1 MICPPGK
8 QEFSCDETDEENN
21 DESEEEAE
29 DEKADDSQHS
39 EDRNSVEKDDK
50 NQDAEDA
57 ADGADAGNDG
67 DDETTDRNTDD
78 ELSDLF
84 KLVSE
89 SSSDLDSLPDYITSL
104 SDQGRSSKTLNGKHK
119 SSKVKQENDDEIAR
133 KKEKQNWKNRKMVA
147 QENVNTV
154 SSDSTL
160 PISDPAK
167 RSKVNP
173 GVSHV
178 ASSSDEGS
186 ESPVHCT
193 PSRSCSKRTVEKK
206 SLERTYSQKKE
217 KSAMAVT
224 AEEKEHTDSSDS
236 THPLSS
242 LTKKKLCPN
251 STPDQ
256 TKLTFSSDDE
266 DLESSPLSTL
276 PRSCKKSQTRCLQKK
291 KKSAMNVMAEEQE
304 HTDSSDSTRP
314 LSSLTKKIQICPKL
328 TPDQAK
334 LTFSSDDEDFELPP
348 LTSPPRSS
356 KKSPETKCLQ
366 QKKKRAM
373 NVMAEEQDFE
383 SPVSIA
389 VSGSCSKPVDKN
401 STLGNSLQKKEKER
415 TTSSER
421 QCVIDDFYRAE
432 LPKETNARTSPNDGK
447 NDLGQSKRKPDQ
459 SNKTSTPSTVTS
471 PTETGTRDEIS
482 SHGGGKGQGQ
492 RKPGPSHVASPASKL
507 ASATRKSTNDEMGS
521 DEEEERHSN
530 GKLSPSREAPPFSKL
545 ASPTRKSANDDTS
558 SDEEEAE
565 KGWHNVKAGSSHDSS
580 LPSKRSSPTR
590 KRTKDQMSF
599 DAEDER
605 HSREK
610 PGPSHEV
617 SPSSKRSSPTRK
629 GTNNEMRSGEEEER
643 YSREKPGPSHEV
655 SPSSKRSSPTRK
667 GTNNEMRSG
676 EEEERHSKDEMRSG
690 EEEERHSKEKPGP
703 LHEASPP
710 SELASPTKQMTKDQT
725 SFDDEVEEEE
735 EKTELSQSHTL
746 KDKSAFPP
754 TQATSSKKQALPDSK
769 PTSSAKTSS
778 SPDDV
783 WQGIAEE
790 KLSQSKD
797 KTSLPSAQATLTL
810 KCSGEK
816 LSCQSQKLKSKK
828 RRCSS
833 SDSNTERDTS
843 ASKKTKVNKSK
854 EAVPDSV
861 DTSSDRSREE
871 NTPKSAKAKKRKL
884 DNTGDSFHRDEK
896 RNPSDS
902 KKKKAEKKTQA
913 DTSNEEGEPS
923 GKWEKTHMP

>member
-21 DESEEEAE
+21 ESEEEAE

-57 ADGADAGNDG
+57 ADGADAVNDG

-89 SSSDLDSLPDYITSL
+89 SSSDLDSLPDCITSL
-104 SDQGRSSKTLNGKHK
+104 SDQGRTSKTLNRKHK

-133 KKEKQNWKNRKMVA
+133 KKEKQQWKNRKMVA
-147 QENVNTV
+147 QENVNMV
-154 SSDSTL
+154 SSDNTL

-193 PSRSCSKRTVEKK
+193 PTRSCSKRTAEKK
-206 SLERTYSQKKE
+206 SQERTYSQKK
-217 KSAMAVT
+217 KTNAMAVM
-224 AEEKEHTDSSDS
+224 AEEQEHTDSSDS
-236 THPLSS
+236 ARPLSS
-242 LTKKKLCPN
+242 LTKKKLCP
-251 STPDQ
+251 
-256 TKLTFSSDDE
+256 KLTTDQAKLSSDDE
-266 DLESSPLSTL
+266 DFELPPLSSP
-276 PRSCKKSQTRCLQKK
+276 PRSSKKSPGTKCLQQKK
-291 KKSAMNVMAEEQE
+291 KRAMNVMAEEQE

-314 LSSLTKKIQICPKL
+314 LSSLTKKKLFPKL

-334 LTFSSDDEDFELPP
+334 LTFSSDDED
-348 LTSPPRSS
+348 
-356 KKSPETKCLQ
+356 
-366 QKKKRAM
+366 
-373 NVMAEEQDFE
+373 VE

-389 VSGSCSKPVDKN
+389 ASGSHSKPVDKK
-401 STLGNSLQKKEKER
+401 STLGNSSQKKEKER
-415 TTSSER
+415 TTSFER

-432 LPKETNARTSPNDGK
+432 LPKETNARTSSNDGK

-459 SNKTSTPSTVTS
+459 SNKISPPSTVTS
-471 PTETGTRDEIS
+471 PAETGTRDEIS

-492 RKPGPSHVASPASKL
+492 RKPGPSHEASPASKLASPTRKGTKDQTSTGGEKETRKGQINGNPGPPHEALPASKL
-507 ASATRKSTNDEMGS
+507 ASATRKSTNDEMSS

-530 GKLSPSREAPPFSKL
+530 GKLSPSCEAPPFSKL
-545 ASPTRKSANDDTS
+545 ASPTRKNANDDTS

-565 KGWHNVKAGSSHDSS
+565 KGWHDVKAGSSHESS
-580 LPSKRSSPTR
+580 LPSKQSSPTR
-590 KRTKDQMSF
+590 KS
-599 DAEDER
+599 
-605 HSREK
+605 
-610 PGPSHEV
+610 
-617 SPSSKRSSPTRK
+617 
-629 GTNNEMRSGEEEER
+629 TNN
-643 YSREKPGPSHEV
+643 
-655 SPSSKRSSPTRK
+655 
-667 GTNNEMRSG
+667 
-676 EEEERHSKDEMRSG
+676 EMRSG
-690 EEEERHSKEKPGP
+690 EEEERHSKEKPGSS
-703 LHEASPP
+703 HEASPP
-710 SELASPTKQMTKDQT
+710 SELASLTKKMTKDQT
-725 SFDDEVEEEE
+725 SFDDEVDEEE

-746 KDKSAFPP
+746 KDKSAFPH
-754 TQATSSKKQALPDSK
+754 TKATSTKKQALPDSK
-769 PTSSAKTSS
+769 PTSSAKTRS

-810 KCSGEK
+810 KCNGEK

-828 RRCSS
+828 RRYSS
-833 SDSNTERDTS
+833 SDSNAERDTS
-843 ASKKTKVNKSK
+843 ASQKTEVNKSK
-854 EAVPDSV
+854 EAVPVSV
-861 DTSSDRSREE
+861 DTSSDRSKEE

-884 DNTGDSFHRDEK
+884 DNTGDGFHRDEK
-896 RNPSDS
+896 RNISDS
-902 KKKKAEKKTQA
+902 KKKKGEKKTQA

-923 GKWEKTHMP
+923 GKWEKTHMPYHVLCVEGLLKGQVQDLG

>member
-1 MICPPGK
+1 VICPPGK

-29 DEKADDSQHS
+29 DEKADDSQRS

-206 SLERTYSQKKE
+206 SLEMTYSQKKE

-266 DLESSPLSTL
+266 DLESPPLSTL
-276 PRSCKKSQTRCLQKK
+276 PRSCKKSQTKCLQKK
-291 KKSAMNVMAEEQE
+291 KKSAMNVMAGEQE

-643 YSREKPGPSHEV
+643 
-655 SPSSKRSSPTRK
+655 
-667 GTNNEMRSG
+667 
-676 EEEERHSKDEMRSG
+676 
-690 EEEERHSKEKPGP
+690 HSKEKPGP

-754 TQATSSKKQALPDSK
+754 TQATSTKKQALPDSK

>member
-21 DESEEEAE
+21 ESEEEAE

-57 ADGADAGNDG
+57 ADGADAVNDG

-78 ELSDLF
+78 ELFDLF
-84 KLVSE
+84 MLVSE
-89 SSSDLDSLPDYITSL
+89 SSSDLDSLPDCITSL

-119 SSKVKQENDDEIAR
+119 SSKAKQENDDEIAR

-147 QENVNTV
+147 LENVNTV
-154 SSDSTL
+154 SSDNTL

-193 PSRSCSKRTVEKK
+193 PTRSCSKRTAEKK
-206 SLERTYSQKKE
+206 SQERTYSQKKE
-217 KSAMAVT
+217 KNAMA
-224 AEEKEHTDSSDS
+224 
-236 THPLSS
+236 
-242 LTKKKLCPN
+242 
-251 STPDQ
+251 
-256 TKLTFSSDDE
+256 
-266 DLESSPLSTL
+266 
-276 PRSCKKSQTRCLQKK
+276 
-291 KKSAMNVMAEEQE
+291 VMAEEQE
-304 HTDSSDSTRP
+304 HTDSSDSARP
-314 LSSLTKKIQICPKL
+314 LSSLTKKKLCPKL
-328 TPDQAK
+328 TTDQAK
-334 LTFSSDDEDFELPP
+334 LSSDDEDFELPP
-348 LTSPPRSS
+348 LSSPPRSS
-356 KKSPETKCLQ
+356 KKSPGTKCLQ

-373 NVMAEEQDFE
+373 NVMAEEQGFD

-389 VSGSCSKPVDKN
+389 ASGSHSKPVDKK
-401 STLGNSLQKKEKER
+401 STLGNSSQKKEKER
-415 TTSSER
+415 TTSFER

-432 LPKETNARTSPNDGK
+432 LPKETNARTSSNDGK

-459 SNKTSTPSTVTS
+459 SNKISPPSTVTS
-471 PTETGTRDEIS
+471 PAETGTRDVIS
-482 SHGGGKGQGQ
+482 SQGGGKGQGQ
-492 RKPGPSHVASPASKL
+492 RKPGPSHEASPASKLASPTRKGTKDQTSTGGEKETRKGQINGNPGPPHEALPASKL
-507 ASATRKSTNDEMGS
+507 ASATRKSTNDEVSS

-530 GKLSPSREAPPFSKL
+530 GKLSPSCEAPPFSKL
-545 ASPTRKSANDDTS
+545 ASPTRKNANDDTS

-565 KGWHNVKAGSSHDSS
+565 KGWHDVKAGSSHESS
-580 LPSKRSSPTR
+580 LPSKQSSPTR
-590 KRTKDQMSF
+590 KS
-599 DAEDER
+599 
-605 HSREK
+605 
-610 PGPSHEV
+610 
-617 SPSSKRSSPTRK
+617 
-629 GTNNEMRSGEEEER
+629 TNN
-643 YSREKPGPSHEV
+643 
-655 SPSSKRSSPTRK
+655 
-667 GTNNEMRSG
+667 
-676 EEEERHSKDEMRSG
+676 EMRSG
-690 EEEERHSKEKPGP
+690 EEEERHSKEKPGSS
-703 LHEASPP
+703 HEASPP
-710 SELASPTKQMTKDQT
+710 SELASLTKKMTKDQT
-725 SFDDEVEEEE
+725 SFDDEVDEEE

-746 KDKSAFPP
+746 KDKSAFPH
-754 TQATSSKKQALPDSK
+754 TKATSTKKQALPDSK
-769 PTSSAKTSS
+769 PTSSAKTRS

-810 KCSGEK
+810 KCNGEK

-843 ASKKTKVNKSK
+843 ASQKTKVNKSK

-884 DNTGDSFHRDEK
+884 DNTGDGFHRDEK
-896 RNPSDS
+896 RNTSDS
-902 KKKKAEKKTQA
+902 KKKKGEKKTQA

-923 GKWEKTHMP
+923 GKKHICHILFFVLKVFLKDKSKIWGDF